1 MLDRCAR
8 IAAHVR
14 ALDDDALNDLLVD
27 LPPERY
33 GAVLAAVPADPQTE
47 AA

>member
-1 MLDRCAR
+1 MDRYSR

-14 ALDDDALNDLLVD
+14 ALDDEQLNDLLLD

-33 GAVLAAVPADPQTE
+33 GAILAAVPADE
-47 AA
+47 